1 VAIHSRNVIGSYKME
16 IKNAKYVKNI
26 LDAIIYIEA
35 EIDGVLTSVPID
47 PNNVDYAEIMKRK
60 DEGTLTIKDAD

>member
-1 VAIHSRNVIGSYKME
+1 ME

-60 DEGTLTIKDAD
+60 DEGTLTIADAD

>member
-1 VAIHSRNVIGSYKME
+1 ME

-26 LDAIIYIEA
+26 LNAIVYIEA
-35 EIDGVLTSVPID
+35 EIDGVLTNVPID
-47 PNNVDYAEIMKRK
+47 PNNMEYSEIMKRK

>member
-1 VAIHSRNVIGSYKME
+1 ME

-26 LDAIIYIEA
+26 LNAIVYIEA
-35 EIDGVLTSVPID
+35 EIDGVLTSVPTD
-47 PNNVDYAEIMKRK
+47 PNNMEYAEIMKRK

>member
-1 VAIHSRNVIGSYKME
+1 ME